1 MRITYKVEKEDSF
14 IIPDFDE
21 YLTDNWKLTEPQISK
36 VRNYLDTNPI
46 CLSQLNHYELCE
58 IQDGVFEPESGSS
71 VWEEFDMF
79 LNEFLYTDE
88 DE

>member
-21 YLTDNWKLTEPQISK
+21 FLTDNWKLTEPQISK
-36 VRNYLDTNPI
+36 VRNHLDTNPI
-46 CLSQLNHYELCE
+46 YLSHLSHYDLSEVE
-58 IQDGVFEPESGSS
+58 DAVFETESGSP
-71 VWEEFDMF
+71 VWEEFDCF
-79 LNEFLYTDE
+79 LDWFLDTDE